1 MAGIIAGRSGP
12 FRPARLRKIRGT
24 RGSRRILSYAAVAT
38 VTAPDAAARR
48 RSDAHY
54 TPHFSLQTHTTCHRG
69 RRYIERIKRREIPM
83 KRIAVLAALAIV
95 LGSVL
100 GGCIVVPEGGG
111 YYHHRDN
118 YYRY

>member
-1 MAGIIAGRSGP
+1 
-12 FRPARLRKIRGT
+12 
-24 RGSRRILSYAAVAT
+24 
-38 VTAPDAAARR
+38 
-48 RSDAHY
+48 
-54 TPHFSLQTHTTCHRG
+54 
-69 RRYIERIKRREIPM
+69 M